1 MLGAGERRARDA
13 TSKLRSDV
21 NPEFRR
27 ERPGTSVGAPSKI
40 L

>member
-1 MLGAGERRARDA
+1 MLGAGERRARYA
-13 TSKLRSDV
+13 RSRLRSDV

-27 ERPGTSVGAPSKI
+27 ERPGTSVGGPSQI